1 MSAVAGTIRLE
12 WLHPSNAS
20 AAPKSLASTMAG
32 KLLGRLETRIN
43 ARYLVPTLSAT
54 HKRKRPLRRFF
65 SAYFPSEALVYGW

>member
-32 KLLGRLETRIN
+32 KWLDRLETRIN
-43 ARYLVPTLSAT
+43 ERYWVPSVSAMVPN
-54 HKRKRPLRRFF
+54 RPRGGFSF
-65 SAYFPSEALVYGW
+65 SAIFSLEAIFYG